1 MSDDLFENTP
11 TSSGDY
17 DASSIE
23 VLEGL
28 EPVRRRPGMYIGGTD
43 DRALHHLVAEVLDNA
58 MDEAVAGHAT
68 RIELRL
74 DEGNR
79 VVVSDNGRGIPVG
92 EHPKYPGKST
102 LEVILSTL
110 HSGGKFS
117 GKAYATSGGLH
128 GVGVSVVN
136 ALSSDTRVEVARDK
150 QLYAQKFSRGET
162 LGPIEQLGP
171 TPNRRGTT
179 VSFVPDTEIF
189 GDRQFNPKKLFK
201 LARSKAYLFAGVEI
215 RWKCAPSLTS
225 DDIPA
230 EAVFKFPGGL
240 ADHLAEQ
247 LGGRECVT
255 AQPFAGTQDFPDEA
269 GRVEWAIAWP
279 LYSDGSTSWY
289 CNTVP
294 TPDGGTHV
302 QGLRAALTKALR
314 AFGELTGAKKAKDLT
329 ADDVMVGAEV
339 MLSVFIRD
347 PQFQS
352 QTKDRLTSPEA
363 ARLVENA
370 VRDHFDHF
378 LSDNMERGKAL
389 LGQVME
395 RMDERLRRK
404 QEREIKRK
412 TATNAK
418 KLRLPGKLT
427 DCSGEGEGET
437 ELFIVE
443 GDSAGGSAKQ
453 ARNRKTQA
461 ILPIRGKI
469 LNVASATADKIRA
482 NSEIAD
488 LTLAMGC
495 GTRKDCEPENLRY
508 DRIIIMTDA
517 DVDGAHI
524 RTLLLTFFYRQTREL
539 IERGHIYIAQPPLYK
554 ATRGRSELY
563 LKDERALE
571 DYLLDGGIED
581 AVFTTQDGTTHAGQ
595 DLLAILHQSR
605 EIVNAINNLNT
616 RYNRNLVE
624 QAAIVGGLD
633 PEGIANPDRSGE
645 TLKRVA
651 NRLDRISDEL
661 ERGWTGEVTDEEA
674 LAFSRTVRGVTETHH
689 IDRALLQSADA
700 RKLRQLA
707 DRLDE
712 LFGGVPTLARKG
724 DTINIFGPASL
735 FKAVTDAGR
744 KGVSMQRYKG
754 LGEMNAE
761 QLWETTLDPNARTL
775 LRVEI
780 DQTDEADQIFTALMG
795 DLVEPRRDFIQDNAL
810 NVSNLDV

>member
-11 TSSGDY
+11 SSSGDY
-17 DASSIE
+17 DSSSIE

-43 DRALHHLVAEVLDNA
+43 DRALHHLAAEVLDNS
-58 MDEAVAGHAT
+58 MDEAVAGHAN
-68 RIELRL
+68 RIEVRL
-74 DEGNR
+74 EEGNR
-79 VVVSDNGRGIPVG
+79 LSISDNGRGIPVD

-136 ALSSDTRVEVARDK
+136 ALSSKTRVEVARDK
-150 QLYAQKFSRGET
+150 QLYAQEFSKGQT
-162 LGPIEQLGP
+162 LGPIEVVGAA
-171 TPNRRGTT
+171 PNRRGTT
-179 VSFVPDTEIF
+179 VSFVPDDEIF
-189 GDRQFNPKKLFK
+189 GDRKFKPARLFK

-215 RWKCAPSLTS
+215 RWKCAASLTS
-225 DDIPA
+225 EDVPA

-247 LGGRECVT
+247 VGARECVT
-255 AQPFAGTQDFPDEA
+255 AQPFTGKQEFPEKD
-269 GRVEWAIAWP
+269 GVGQGSVEWAIAWP

-294 TPDGGTHV
+294 TPDGGTHE
-302 QGLRAALTKALR
+302 QGLRGALTKGLR
-314 AFGELTGAKKAKDLT
+314 AFGELTGAKKAKDIT
-329 ADDVMVGAEV
+329 ADDVMTGGEV

-370 VRDHFDHF
+370 VRDQFDLF

-389 LGQVME
+389 LGEVME

-427 DCSGEGEGET
+427 DCSGEGDRET

-453 ARNRKTQA
+453 ARDRKTQA

-495 GTRKDCEPENLRY
+495 GTRKDCDPENLRY

-524 RTLLLTFFYRQTREL
+524 ATLLMTFFFQEMPEL
-539 IERGHIYIAQPPLYK
+539 VRRGHLFLAQPPLYRLTAGK
-554 ATRGRSELY
+554 ESRYAR
-563 LKDERALE
+563 DDAHRA
-571 DYLLDGGIED
+571 
-581 AVFTTQDGTTHAGQ
+581 
-595 DLLAILHQSR
+595 
-605 EIVNAINNLNT
+605 
-616 RYNRNLVE
+616 
-624 QAAIVGGLD
+624 
-633 PEGIANPDRSGE
+633 
-645 TLKRVA
+645 
-651 NRLDRISDEL
+651 EL
-661 ERGWTGEVTDEEA
+661 EASVFKGKKVEV
-674 LAFSRTVRGVTETHH
+674 
-689 IDRALLQSADA
+689 
-700 RKLRQLA
+700 
-707 DRLDE
+707 
-712 LFGGVPTLARKG
+712 
-724 DTINIFGPASL
+724 
-735 FKAVTDAGR
+735 GR
-744 KGVSMQRYKG
+744 FKG
-754 LGEMNAE
+754 LGEMNPQ
-761 QLWETTLDPNARTL
+761 QLRETTMHPDTRSLVRITL
-775 LRVEI
+775 PQEFEQRASVKELV
-780 DQTDEADQIFTALMG
+780 DQLMG
-795 DLVEPRRDFIQDNAL
+795 RNPEHRFNFIQNRAGEMDRDMIDA
-810 NVSNLDV
+810 